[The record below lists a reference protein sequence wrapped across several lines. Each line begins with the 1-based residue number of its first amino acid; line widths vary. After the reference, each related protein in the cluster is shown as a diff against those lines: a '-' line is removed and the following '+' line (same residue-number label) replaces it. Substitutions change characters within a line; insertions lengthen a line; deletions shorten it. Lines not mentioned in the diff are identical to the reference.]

1 MTNEITE
8 ITGGQIEN
16 VFNLLSSSIS
26 LQIAIVLL
34 IAGMIIIATI
44 YKKFSFWIRSKRFNY
59 TKPHLADFL
68 RVVLLPCF
76 ALVLISSINVYVQL
90 FEPFNEDEKKIRDEN
105 GIEKLTP
112 HRTFVKIINTINVL
126 IIGYTISQLIPIIL
140 NKRDESI
147 FEHKDFDVW
156 KAKQGFDDDED
167 ELFFR
172 LFEWVPPKSIPNEIT
187 TMQFKKHLMHVDGQK
202 FLQNFRTSNGL
213 QIGSYK
219 KITKNPFSSWR
230 SSEDK
235 KYLKYYNNCINGNNK
250 SGKKLKLGAPIEEI
264 YNRYTWAEERR
275 THNFEILIPGSKIPG
290 STKKLIPTSVKKIIP
305 PIVFSSTIIG
315 VISWW
320 GIDLVVLA
328 TATGGLALGIGLALK
343 ETVENYFAYILIRKD
358 KMLKE
363 DDMIKLDSNYRGY
376 VHKITPRITYVR
388 HPLNESLAIIPTKML
403 VSNQVINYTKE
414 VTLFPVV
421 INIGVSYLNDPKQV
435 VAILMK
441 VGNRA
446 MLEIKDHRGIHL
458 IRQNKCP
465 YVNRNKQSCGCD
477 KDININ
483 IKQPVVRFNK
493 FNDSSLDFTMWI
505 YVKEY
510 KNQFKVKSDIHIIM
524 FEEFKKY
531 EIKIPWPIRTIYQ
544 SDEKLEAEEIAK
556 LDEARSKIIEEFGV
570 GDLTK

>member
-26 LQIAIVLL
+26 LQIAVVLL

-68 RVVLLPCF
+68 RIVLLPCF

-90 FEPFNEDEKKIRDEN
+90 FEPFNEDEKKIRKEN

-112 HRTFVKIINTINVL
+112 HRTFIKIINTINVL
-126 IIGYTISQLIPIIL
+126 IIGYTISQLVPIIL

-187 TMQFKKHLMHVDGQK
+187 TVQFKKHLRHVDGQK

-219 KITKNPFSSWR
+219 KITKTPFSNWR

-235 KYLKYYNNCINGNNK
+235 KYLKYYKDCINGNNK

-305 PIVFSSTIIG
+305 LIVFSSTIIG

-388 HPLNESLAIIPTKML
+388 HPLNESLAMIPM
-403 VSNQVINYTKE
+403 
-414 VTLFPVV
+414 
-421 INIGVSYLNDPKQV
+421 
-435 VAILMK
+435 
-441 VGNRA
+441 
-446 MLEIKDHRGIHL
+446 
-458 IRQNKCP
+458 
-465 YVNRNKQSCGCD
+465 
-477 KDININ
+477 
-483 IKQPVVRFNK
+483 
-493 FNDSSLDFTMWI
+493 
-505 YVKEY
+505 
-510 KNQFKVKSDIHIIM
+510 
-524 FEEFKKY
+524 
-531 EIKIPWPIRTIYQ
+531 
-544 SDEKLEAEEIAK
+544 
-556 LDEARSKIIEEFGV
+556 
-570 GDLTK
+570 